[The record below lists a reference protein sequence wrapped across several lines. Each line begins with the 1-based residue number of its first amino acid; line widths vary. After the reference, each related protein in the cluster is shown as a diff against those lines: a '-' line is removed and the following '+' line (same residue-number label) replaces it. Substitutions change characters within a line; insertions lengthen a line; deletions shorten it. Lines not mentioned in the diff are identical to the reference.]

1 MKVIALTHR
10 TVSSG
15 NGTCSIPNR
24 IRRNPN
30 HQRILMIQAK
40 LVAYTQPTISVGAST
55 PEEFI
60 SYAARVSNPSN
71 QNNYDTAE
79 GLLKY
84 CIRNKH
90 FSIFEMVN
98 AVVEVKAPRDITRQM
113 LRHRSFSFQE
123 FSQRYSDEIT
133 FCDRGVRMQDNK
145 NRQNSIECE
154 DLNKIQGWDELLKTV
169 TDLVSEQYK
178 EARKADVA
186 KEVARVILPEGLT
199 MSTMYVNGTLRSWL
213 HYLDVREGNGTQ
225 KEHIELANKCRKVLE
240 PVFPTVLGIKV

>member
-1 MKVIALTHR
+1 
-10 TVSSG
+10 
-15 NGTCSIPNR
+15 
-24 IRRNPN
+24 
-30 HQRILMIQAK
+30 MISAK
-40 LVAYTQPTISVGAST
+40 LIGYTQPSIHVGAST
-55 PEEFI
+55 PEELI

-123 FSQRYSDEIT
+123 FSQRYSDEIE
-133 FCDRGVRMQDNK
+133 FCDREVRMQDK
-145 NRQNSIECE
+145 TNRQNSEETTDINLIMAFEAA
-154 DLNKIQGWDELLKTV
+154 KTSV
-169 TDLVSEQYK
+169 DKVVVGEYRRLRTLG
-178 EARKADVA
+178 VA
-186 KEVARVILPEGLT
+186 KEVARVLLPEGLT
-199 MSTMYVNGTLRSWL
+199 MSTMYANGTLRSWM
-213 HYLDVREGNGTQ
+213 HYLEVREDQTTQ
-225 KEHIELANKCRKVLE
+225 KEHRMLANKIREVLL

>member
-1 MKVIALTHR
+1 
-10 TVSSG
+10 
-15 NGTCSIPNR
+15 
-24 IRRNPN
+24 
-30 HQRILMIQAK
+30 MISAK
-40 LVAYTQPTISVGAST
+40 LVAHTTPTIAVGASN

-60 SYAARVSNPSN
+60 SYCARVSNPSN

-123 FSQRYSDEIT
+123 FSQRYSDEIE
-133 FCDRGVRMQDNK
+133 FCDREVRMQDK
-145 NRQNSIECE
+145 TNRQNSTPCE
-154 DLNKIQGWDELLKTV
+154 DLNIIQEFEYGTTAVTEALK
-169 TDLVSEQYK
+169 DAYK
-178 EARKADVA
+178 RLRKLDVA

-199 MSTMYVNGTLRSWL
+199 LSTLYANGTLRSWM
-213 HYLDVREGNGTQ
+213 HYLEVREDISTQ
-225 KEHIELANKCRKVLE
+225 KEHRMLANKIREALE

>member
-1 MKVIALTHR
+1 
-10 TVSSG
+10 
-15 NGTCSIPNR
+15 
-24 IRRNPN
+24 
-30 HQRILMIQAK
+30 MINAK
-40 LVAYTQPTISVGAST
+40 LVAFTQPTIEVGASN

-123 FSQRYSDEIT
+123 FSQRYSDEIQ
-133 FCDRGVRMQDNK
+133 FCDREVRMQDK
-145 NRQNSIECE
+145 TNRQNSEECT
-154 DLNKIQGWDELLKTV
+154 DLNTIKTWDYE
-169 TDLVSEQYK
+169 SESLIEYVD
-178 EARKADVA
+178 EIYRSMRKAGVA
-186 KEVARVILPEGLT
+186 KEVARVLLPEGLT

-213 HYLDVREGNGTQ
+213 HYLEVREGNGTQ

-240 PVFPTVLGIKV
+240 PVFPTVLGITNVNTGAT

>member
-1 MKVIALTHR
+1 MTISAR
-10 TVSSG
+10 
-15 NGTCSIPNR
+15 
-24 IRRNPN
+24 
-30 HQRILMIQAK
+30 
-40 LVAYTQPTISVGAST
+40 LVAHTSPTIEVGASN

-60 SYAARVSNPSN
+60 SYCARVSNPSN

-113 LRHRSFSFQE
+113 LRHRSISFQE
-123 FSQRYSDEIT
+123 FSQRYSDEID
-133 FCDRGVRMQDNK
+133 FCDREVRMQDK
-145 NRQNSIECE
+145 TNRQNSVECT
-154 DLNKIQGWDELLKTV
+154 DLNIIQEFEDGTTAVTEALK
-169 TDLVSEQYK
+169 DAYK
-178 EARKADVA
+178 RLRKLDVA

-199 MSTMYVNGTLRSWL
+199 MSTMYANGTLRSWM
-213 HYLDVREGNGTQ
+213 HYLEVREDISTQ
-225 KEHIELANKCRKVLE
+225 KEHRMLANKIREVLL

>member
-1 MKVIALTHR
+1 
-10 TVSSG
+10 
-15 NGTCSIPNR
+15 
-24 IRRNPN
+24 
-30 HQRILMIQAK
+30 MISTK
-40 LVAYTQPTISVGAST
+40 LVAYTQPTIAVGASN

-60 SYAARVSNPSN
+60 SYCARVSNPSN

-123 FSQRYSDEIT
+123 FSQRYSDEIK
-133 FCDRGVRMQDNK
+133 FCDREVRMQDK
-145 NRQNSIECE
+145 TNRQNSIPCE
-154 DLNKIQGWDELLKTV
+154 DLNIIKEFEDVTTAVTEALK
-169 TDLVSEQYK
+169 DAYK
-178 EARKADVA
+178 RLRKLDVA

-199 MSTMYVNGTLRSWL
+199 LSTLYANGTLRSWM
-213 HYLDVREGNGTQ
+213 HYLEVREDISTQ
-225 KEHIELANKCRKVLE
+225 KEHRMLANKIREVLL

>member
-1 MKVIALTHR
+1 
-10 TVSSG
+10 
-15 NGTCSIPNR
+15 
-24 IRRNPN
+24 
-30 HQRILMIQAK
+30 MISAK
-40 LVAYTQPTISVGAST
+40 LVAHTTPTIAVGASN

-123 FSQRYSDEIT
+123 FSQRYSDEIG
-133 FCDRGVRMQDNK
+133 FCDREVRMQDEK
-145 NRQNSIECE
+145 NRQNSVDC
-154 DLNKIQGWDELLKTV
+154 
-169 TDLVSEQYK
+169 TDLGLIQEWFDLLDGSIAEVKAEYINM
-178 EARKADVA
+178 RKAGVA
-186 KEVARVILPEGLT
+186 KEVARVLLPEGLT
-199 MSTMYVNGTLRSWL
+199 LSTLYANGTLRSWM
-213 HYLDVREGNGTQ
+213 HYLEIREGHGTQ
-225 KEHIELANKCRKVLE
+225 KEHVILANKIREVLL

>member
-1 MKVIALTHR
+1 
-10 TVSSG
+10 
-15 NGTCSIPNR
+15 
-24 IRRNPN
+24 
-30 HQRILMIQAK
+30 MINAR
-40 LVAYTQPTISVGAST
+40 LVAYTQPTIEVGASN

-84 CIRNKH
+84 CIRNQH
-90 FSIFEMVN
+90 WSIFEMVN

-123 FSQRYSDEIT
+123 FSQRYSDEIQ
-133 FCDRGVRMQDNK
+133 FCDREVRMQDK
-145 NRQNSIECE
+145 TNRQNSNPCE
-154 DLNKIQGWDELLKTV
+154 DLNIIKEFEDGTTAVTEALK
-169 TDLVSEQYK
+169 DAYK
-178 EARKADVA
+178 RLRKLDVA

-213 HYLDVREGNGTQ
+213 HYLEVREGNGTQ

>member
-1 MKVIALTHR
+1 
-10 TVSSG
+10 
-15 NGTCSIPNR
+15 
-24 IRRNPN
+24 
-30 HQRILMIQAK
+30 MISAK
-40 LVAYTQPTISVGAST
+40 LVAHTTPTIAVGASN

-60 SYAARVSNPSN
+60 SYCARVSNPSN

-123 FSQRYSDEIT
+123 FSQRYSDEIQ
-133 FCDRGVRMQDNK
+133 FCDREVRMQDK
-145 NRQNSIECE
+145 TNRQNSIPCE
-154 DLNKIQGWDELLKTV
+154 DLNIIKEFEDVTTAVTEALKGA
-169 TDLVSEQYK
+169 YK
-178 EARKADVA
+178 RLRKLDVA

-213 HYLDVREGNGTQ
+213 HYLEVREDQTTQ
-225 KEHIELANKCRKVLE
+225 KEHRELASKIRKVLE

>member
-1 MKVIALTHR
+1 
-10 TVSSG
+10 
-15 NGTCSIPNR
+15 
-24 IRRNPN
+24 
-30 HQRILMIQAK
+30 MISAK
-40 LVAYTQPTISVGAST
+40 LVAHTTPTIAVGASN

-123 FSQRYSDEIT
+123 FSQRYSDEIE
-133 FCDRGVRMQDNK
+133 FCDREVRMQDK
-145 NRQNSIECE
+145 TNRQNSISIDDFYNGPNQFVRDC
-154 DLNKIQGWDELLKTV
+154 WDEDVKEIV
-169 TDLVSEQYK
+169 ELVK
-178 EARKADVA
+178 EHFKDQRKIGVA
-186 KEVARVILPEGLT
+186 KEVARVLLPEGLT

-213 HYLDVREGNGTQ
+213 HYLEVREGNGTQ

>member
-1 MKVIALTHR
+1 
-10 TVSSG
+10 
-15 NGTCSIPNR
+15 
-24 IRRNPN
+24 
-30 HQRILMIQAK
+30 MINAK
-40 LVAYTQPTISVGAST
+40 LVAFTQPTIEVGASN

-84 CIRNKH
+84 CIRNQH
-90 FSIFEMVN
+90 WSIFEMVN

-123 FSQRYSDEIT
+123 FSQRYSDEIE
-133 FCDRGVRMQDNK
+133 FCDREVRMQDK
-145 NRQNSIECE
+145 TNRQNSEETTDINLIMAFEAAKTSV
-154 DLNKIQGWDELLKTV
+154 DKIAVGE
-169 TDLVSEQYK
+169 YK
-178 EARKADVA
+178 RLRTLGVA

-199 MSTMYVNGTLRSWL
+199 LSTLYANGTLRSWM
-213 HYLDVREGNGTQ
+213 HYLEIREGNGTQ
-225 KEHIELANKCRKVLE
+225 KEHIQLANKIREVLL

>member
-1 MKVIALTHR
+1 
-10 TVSSG
+10 
-15 NGTCSIPNR
+15 
-24 IRRNPN
+24 
-30 HQRILMIQAK
+30 MISAK
-40 LVAYTQPTISVGAST
+40 LVAHTTPTIAVGASN

-98 AVVEVKAPRDITRQM
+98 AVVQIKAPRDITRQM

-123 FSQRYSDEIT
+123 FSQRYSDEIE
-133 FCDRGVRMQDNK
+133 FCDREVRLQDK
-145 NRQNSIECE
+145 TNRQNSEETTDINLIMAFEAAKTSV
-154 DLNKIQGWDELLKTV
+154 DKIAVGE
-169 TDLVSEQYK
+169 YK
-178 EARKADVA
+178 RLRTLGVA

-199 MSTMYVNGTLRSWL
+199 LSTLYANGTLRSWM
-213 HYLDVREGNGTQ
+213 HYLEIREGNGTQ
-225 KEHIELANKCRKVLE
+225 KEHIQLANKIREVLL

>member
-1 MKVIALTHR
+1 
-10 TVSSG
+10 
-15 NGTCSIPNR
+15 
-24 IRRNPN
+24 
-30 HQRILMIQAK
+30 MISAK
-40 LVAYTQPTISVGAST
+40 LVAYTQPTIAVGASN

-60 SYAARVSNPSN
+60 SYCARVSNPSN

-123 FSQRYSDEIT
+123 FSQRYSDEIE
-133 FCDRGVRMQDNK
+133 FCDREVRMQDK
-145 NRQNSIECE
+145 TNRQNSISIDDFYNGPNQFVRDC
-154 DLNKIQGWDELLKTV
+154 WDEDVKEIV
-169 TDLVSEQYK
+169 ELVK
-178 EARKADVA
+178 EHFKDQRKIGVA
-186 KEVARVILPEGLT
+186 KEVARVLLPEGLT
-199 MSTMYVNGTLRSWL
+199 MSTMYVNGTLRTWL

-240 PVFPTVLGIKV
+240 PVFPTVLGIKNDL

>member
-1 MKVIALTHR
+1 
-10 TVSSG
+10 
-15 NGTCSIPNR
+15 
-24 IRRNPN
+24 
-30 HQRILMIQAK
+30 MISAK
-40 LVAYTQPTISVGAST
+40 LVAYTTPTIEVGAST
-55 PEEFI
+55 PEQFI
-60 SYAARVSNPSN
+60 SYAARVSNPGN
-71 QNNYDTAE
+71 QENYDTAE

-84 CIRNKH
+84 CIRNQH
-90 FSIFEMVN
+90 WSIFEMVN

-123 FSQRYSDEIT
+123 FSQRYSDEIE
-133 FCDRGVRMQDNK
+133 FCDREVRMQDK
-145 NRQNSIECE
+145 TNRQNSIPCE
-154 DLNKIQGWDELLKTV
+154 DLNIIKEFEDGTTAVTEALKGA
-169 TDLVSEQYK
+169 YK
-178 EARKADVA
+178 RLRKLDVA

>member
-1 MKVIALTHR
+1 
-10 TVSSG
+10 
-15 NGTCSIPNR
+15 
-24 IRRNPN
+24 
-30 HQRILMIQAK
+30 MISAK
-40 LVAYTQPTISVGAST
+40 LVAYTQPTIAVGASD
-55 PEEFI
+55 PEQFI
-60 SYAARVSNPSN
+60 SYCARVSNPRN
-71 QNNYDTAE
+71 QENWDTAE

-90 FSIFEMVN
+90 WSIFEMVN

-123 FSQRYSDEIT
+123 FSQRYSDEIQ
-133 FCDRGVRMQDNK
+133 FCDREVRMQDK
-145 NRQNSIECE
+145 ANRQNSIPCE
-154 DLNKIQGWDELLKTV
+154 DLNTIKEFEDGTTAVTEALK
-169 TDLVSEQYK
+169 DAYK
-178 EARKADVA
+178 RLRKLDVA

-213 HYLDVREGNGTQ
+213 HYLEVREDQTTQ

>member
-1 MKVIALTHR
+1 
-10 TVSSG
+10 
-15 NGTCSIPNR
+15 
-24 IRRNPN
+24 
-30 HQRILMIQAK
+30 MISAK
-40 LVAYTQPTISVGAST
+40 LVAHTTPTIAVGASN

-123 FSQRYSDEIT
+123 FSQRYSDEIE
-133 FCDRGVRMQDNK
+133 FCDREVRMQDK
-145 NRQNSIECE
+145 TNRQNSISIDDFYNGPNQFVRDC
-154 DLNKIQGWDELLKTV
+154 WDEDVKEIV
-169 TDLVSEQYK
+169 ELVK
-178 EARKADVA
+178 EHFKDQRKIGVA
-186 KEVARVILPEGLT
+186 KEVARVLLPEGLT

>member
-1 MKVIALTHR
+1 
-10 TVSSG
+10 
-15 NGTCSIPNR
+15 
-24 IRRNPN
+24 
-30 HQRILMIQAK
+30 MINAK
-40 LVAYTQPTISVGAST
+40 LVAYTQPTIEVGASN

-123 FSQRYSDEIT
+123 FSQRYSDEIQ
-133 FCDRGVRMQDNK
+133 FCDREVRMQDQT
-145 NRQNSIECE
+145 NRQNSVDC
-154 DLNKIQGWDELLKTV
+154 
-169 TDLVSEQYK
+169 TDLGLIQEWNDLLEGTVAEVKADYLNM
-178 EARKADVA
+178 RKAGVA
-186 KEVARVILPEGLT
+186 KEVARVLLPEGLT

-240 PVFPTVLGIKV
+240 PVFPTVLGITNVNTGAT

>member
-1 MKVIALTHR
+1 
-10 TVSSG
+10 
-15 NGTCSIPNR
+15 
-24 IRRNPN
+24 
-30 HQRILMIQAK
+30 MINAR
-40 LVAYTQPTISVGAST
+40 LVAYTQPTIAVGASN

-123 FSQRYSDEIT
+123 FSQRYSDEIE
-133 FCDRGVRMQDNK
+133 FCDREVRMQDK
-145 NRQNSIECE
+145 TNRQNSISIDDFYNGPNQFVRDC
-154 DLNKIQGWDELLKTV
+154 WDEDVKEIV
-169 TDLVSEQYK
+169 ELVK
-178 EARKADVA
+178 EHFKDQRKIGVA
-186 KEVARVILPEGLT
+186 KEVARVLLPEGLT
-199 MSTMYVNGTLRSWL
+199 MSTLYANGTLRSWM
-213 HYLDVREGNGTQ
+213 HYLEVREDISTQ
-225 KEHIELANKCRKVLE
+225 KEHRMLANKIREALE

>member
-1 MKVIALTHR
+1 
-10 TVSSG
+10 
-15 NGTCSIPNR
+15 
-24 IRRNPN
+24 
-30 HQRILMIQAK
+30 MISAK
-40 LVAYTQPTISVGAST
+40 LVAYTQPTIEVGASN

-84 CIRNKH
+84 CIRNQH
-90 FSIFEMVN
+90 WSIFEMVN

-123 FSQRYSDEIT
+123 FSQRYSDEIE
-133 FCDRGVRMQDNK
+133 FCDREVRMQDK
-145 NRQNSIECE
+145 TNRQNSEETTDINLIMAFEAAKTSV
-154 DLNKIQGWDELLKTV
+154 DKIAVGE
-169 TDLVSEQYK
+169 YK
-178 EARKADVA
+178 RLRTLGVA

-199 MSTMYVNGTLRSWL
+199 LSTLYANGTLRSWM
-213 HYLDVREGNGTQ
+213 HYLEIREGNGTQ
-225 KEHIELANKCRKVLE
+225 KEHIQLANKIREVLL